1 MGSRPH
7 LRCPPVR
14 GKSIPKG
21 AALKDYAFEEG
32 PASLDRGDTP
42 VRTVRLS
49 ELFTARIRKETGQL
63 ENTAKL
69 RTLRRDIARAETILR
84 EQRVSRSERQGAG
97 E

>member
-1 MGSRPH
+1 M
-7 LRCPPVR
+7 
-14 GKSIPKG
+14 KSKEWRE
-21 AALKDYAFEEG
+21 L
-32 PASLDRGDTP
+32 SLDDLAAKAGQLR
-42 VRTVRLS
+42 S

-84 EQRVSRSERQGAG
+84 ERRGAG

>member
-1 MGSRPH
+1 MKAKEWRDLGVEEVEAKASQ
-7 LRCPPVR
+7 LRH
-14 GKSIPKG
+14 
-21 AALKDYAFEEG
+21 
-32 PASLDRGDTP
+32 
-42 VRTVRLS
+42 

-84 EQRVSRSERQGAG
+84 EMRGAG

>member
-1 MGSRPH
+1 MTPKEWRDLGLEEVEAKVSE
-7 LRCPPVR
+7 LR
-14 GKSIPKG
+14 G
-21 AALKDYAFEEG
+21 
-32 PASLDRGDTP
+32 
-42 VRTVRLS
+42 

-84 EQRVSRSERQGAG
+84 ERRGAG